1 MSKTRYINTK
11 FWSDPW
17 VVDHLNPLDRHL
29 FFYFLT
35 NEHTTIAGVYELS
48 LRTISLE
55 IGIERE
61 ELIRMIKRLEPKIR
75 YMDSWVVIANAIK
88 NQNYKSPR
96 IKTGIDMVL
105 ERCPP
110 ELLDYINLPDDF
122 GKRPSGSKQQK
133 LIVEEME
140 SFDVKDKKQAG
151 HPKNV
156 VTSYNSGVSEVTTPT
171 PVLEGIHTLSH
182 SNTNSRA
189 KSKPTVNAPE
199 PVDKRPTG
207 AATTGKN
214 YFEINLLYDD
224 LLDLTNDSFKAWY
237 CKVFYKLGVE
247 RVRVLASQ
255 ARADGKN
262 PKRLFSHLLQ
272 EASGIKQGSKV

>member
-75 YMDSWVVIANAIK
+75 YRDSWVIIANAIK

-105 ERCPP
+105 ERVPP
-110 ELLDYINLPDDF
+110 ELLDYVNLPDDF
-122 GKRPSGSKQQK
+122 GKRPDGSRQQK
-133 LIVEEME
+133 LIVEDLEGMGFRNKRAKKEPE
-140 SFDVKDKKQAG
+140 S
-151 HPKNV
+151 V
-156 VTSYNSGVSEVTTPT
+156 VNNYNGGVTNNTTPT

-189 KSKPTVNAPE
+189 KSKPTVSRTP
-199 PVDKRPTG
+199 PVDNRPTG
-207 AATTGKN
+207 SATTGKN
-214 YFEINLLYDD
+214 YFEINILYED
-224 LLDLTNDSFKAWY
+224 LLDLTNDTFKAWY
-237 CKVFYKLGVE
+237 CKVFYQLGIE

-272 EASGIKQGSKV
+272 EASGIKQEVQ